1 MEVSGMRLDLVAMG
15 KRIRGARERAG
26 HGQRELAE
34 ATGIP
39 RTHLSQ
45 LEDGRRS
52 RATLE
57 QLNSLAQ
64 ALGVSLQHLLCG
76 ATSSGPS
83 SDQSPVADPAPVLTR
98 T

>member
-1 MEVSGMRLDLVAMG
+1 MQVDLMALGTRV
-15 KRIRGARERAG
+15 RRARERAG

-39 RTHLSQ
+39 RAHLSR
-45 LEDGRRS
+45 LEDGGRS

-57 QLNSLAQ
+57 QLNLLARI
-64 ALGVSLQHLLCG
+64 LGVSLQHLLCG
-76 ATSSGPS
+76 STSSGPS
-83 SDQSPVADPAPVLTR
+83 SGETTVADSVRTLTH